1 MQLFGWNLK
10 NREEMYREDEQED
23 EILVEQY
30 ITLQFVRDLNLP
42 NLTELKQI
50 ETEFFSLPYPEI
62 PLLIGRKRAI
72 ATREFTQRRLK
83 ELMEQLE
90 LLTGKKVRGIYV
102 EYK

>member
-1 MQLFGWNLK
+1 
-10 NREEMYREDEQED
+10 MYREDEQED

-42 NLTELKQI
+42 IHGAKANRDRI
-50 ETEFFSLPYPEI
+50 FSLPYPEI